1 MQHFLFSRKNMP
13 ALCVSM
19 QGVRHF
25 SFWLATLSPAACHSC
40 CCPSECVGVRVCVW
54 GQVSFLW
61 SALCWDLRRTCH
73 LMQNIAK
80 FVFVQLA
87 RYLHNLIIY
96 LLCCL
101 PASLSL
107 FLSVCV
113 RERECFIIK
122 TWQRKLPNA
131 YGNEEKPKCWER
143 ERANFNNSQWYV
155 KY

>member
-1 MQHFLFSRKNMP
+1 
-13 ALCVSM
+13 M

-25 SFWLATLSPAACHSC
+25 SSVPNFVTCGTPQLAAFVLQS
-40 CCPSECVGVRVCVW
+40 VCSALVSVC

-73 LMQNIAK
+73 LMQNIVK

-101 PASLSL
+101 
-107 FLSVCV
+107 
-113 RERECFIIK
+113 REREREREKGRVCSIYIIK
-122 TWQRKLPNA
+122 TWQQNLAGGHWNRRKRSKLQQF
-131 YGNEEKPKCWER
+131 GMICEILIFICLHIL
-143 ERANFNNSQWYV
+143 SV
-155 KY
+155 CGC